1 MLPTVNIKSAL
12 YDWLT
17 DSQDLPVI
25 WEFQNAPQP
34 NEAFVSVNPIMSV
47 SKLGAYDEFVPDY
60 DAGAG
65 FLAQHWQV
73 MASVNAFGPA
83 AISSLSKAIDEFDRP
98 SQYQVWFADR
108 EIQAVLGTM
117 RNLSG
122 LKNSRFEQRAQLDVT
137 LTCLGVSVDDGT
149 LPSESPLTDDPGYF
163 DHLVY
168 SSASPIT
175 IPNTT
180 IPTP

>member
-12 YDWLT
+12 YDWLS

-25 WEFQNAPQP
+25 WEYQNAPQP
-34 NEAFVSVNPIMSV
+34 NEPFISVNPLMSV
-47 SKLGAYDEFVPDY
+47 TKLGAYDEFVPDY
-60 DAGAG
+60 DAGGG
-65 FLAQHWQV
+65 FLAQHWRV
-73 MASVNAFGPA
+73 MASINAYGPDA
-83 AISSLSKAIDEFDRP
+83 LKNLSKAIDEFDRP
-98 SQYQVWFADR
+98 SKYQIWFTDR
-108 EIQAVLGTM
+108 EIQAVMGAM

-122 LKNSRFEQRAQLDVT
+122 LKNSRFEQRGQLDIT

-163 DHLVY
+163 DHLIY
-168 SSASPIT
+168 SSESPIH
-175 IPNTT
+175 IPDTT